1 MDGDRWLTGATL
13 AALYVAGLVV
23 GCWSVFLVPLRL
35 PGGIEGT
42 SDVLVVVV
50 GAGLGVLGTWGTRTL
65 VAAVLPGL
73 GILSFV
79 AFATIGGPG
88 GDVLLASRVQGDP
101 GLGTVGGLMLIA
113 ALAAPLMALV
123 VATRLLRRPP
133 PPDPN
138 PLYSGRLSAED
149 SERDGAA

>member
-1 MDGDRWLTGATL
+1 MDGDRWLAGATL
-13 AALYVAGLVV
+13 AALYVAGMVV
-23 GCWSVFLVPLRL
+23 GCWSIFLVPLRL

-42 SDVLVVVV
+42 ADVLVVVA
-50 GAGLGVLGTWGTRTL
+50 GAGLGVLGSWGTRTL

-113 ALAAPLMALV
+113 ALAAPLIALV
-123 VATRLLRRPP
+123 IALRLLRRAAESAPES
-133 PPDPN
+133 PDAWRP
-138 PLYSGRLSAED
+138 
-149 SERDGAA
+149 